1 MATTSCKAD
10 GVTDWFMERKRH
22 GVLHIEKAVARL
34 TWVMVQGF
42 QQNHLKA
49 PSSCLLPG
57 DGLRWNHRAYNVSAW
72 TKGAKSLQFAISL
85 KHSYFPSACT
95 EDKEDIRDDRWK
107 PWMDIRGRCCI
118 RSLNKSRECW
128 FFQKSPFQFSSISK
142 VSKER
147 GLEIQS

>member
-1 MATTSCKAD
+1 MQSRQSYS
-10 GVTDWFMERKRH
+10 WFMERKRH

-34 TWVMVQGF
+34 TWVMVQSF
-42 QQNHLKA
+42 QQDHVEA

-57 DGLRWNHRAYNVSAW
+57 EGLRWNHRAHNVSAW

-85 KHSYFPSACT
+85 TATFQVHAQK
-95 EDKEDIRDDRWK
+95 IRKTLEMIGRSLGWK
-107 PWMDIRGRCCI
+107 SKGDAVCI
-118 RSLNKSRECW
+118 SSLNKSRECW
-128 FFQKSPFQFSSISK
+128 FFWKSPFQFSSVNK